1 MQQIAATNRVSI
13 WQLLWRMILYAPKL
27 YLIDSIL
34 WMFIMGLPAVPGLI
48 IREFFN
54 TLTNQSRLNFS
65 PQVFIALFLA
75 VGVARIVAIFTG
87 RVTKTQ
93 HRFTMSALLRR
104 NLLEQLL
111 RHPGAQPLT
120 IGNNTTVSPGEVLS
134 YFREDAAQVEDNVVG
149 TNEILGAGV
158 FAIASMVVLFSV
170 NAQLTL
176 FVFLPLVAIAM
187 VVQQAEKRIKHYRRA
202 SRQATQQVTGLIG
215 EMFTAVQAIQIA
227 GAETSVLNHFRQLNE
242 QRRQLMVR
250 DQVFTTTLSSVLEN
264 LVSVGTG
271 LILLIASA
279 SQSMASG
286 VSALSVGDFALF
298 VYYLA
303 FATNFLWLFGD
314 FLALS
319 KQTEVAFERMAGLL
333 AEDGAQGRIGVGQEE
348 GASTNPLKSSPI
360 FPSSASSAFSPL
372 ILIAPKPLYLHD
384 LWGRK
389 PELPIIERPNGDE
402 NARLH
407 ELTAFNLTYSYP
419 GTDRGITDI
428 NLVVRQGSFTV
439 ITGRVGSGKTTLLR
453 VLLGLLPKQEGVI
466 YWNNCRIDDP
476 ANFFIPPRSAYTSQ
490 VPQLFSHSLRENILL
505 GLEREDNEIS
515 RAIALAVFDRDLA
528 TMPEGLET
536 AIGPKGV
543 RLSGGQL
550 QRAAAARMFVHQ
562 PELLVF
568 DDLSSALD
576 VETEQILWSRLFAAR
591 NNSEQATTANWTPT
605 CLVVSHRRSVLRR
618 ADNIIVLENGRV
630 EAQGKFNELLDLRVL
645 SFESDPHGRLPTTKE

>member
-1 MQQIAATNRVSI
+1 
-13 WQLLWRMILYAPKL
+13 MILYAPKL

-54 TLTNQSRLNFS
+54 TLTNHSRLNFS

-104 NLLEQLL
+104 NLLEELL
-111 RHPGAQPLT
+111 RHPGAQPLR

-158 FAIASMVVLFSV
+158 FAIASMLVLFSV
-170 NAQLTL
+170 NARLTL
-176 FVFLPLVAIAM
+176 FVFLPLVAIAI
-187 VVQQAEKRIKHYRRA
+187 VVQQAEKRIKRYRRA

-242 QRRQLMVR
+242 QRRQLMVQ

-271 LILLIASA
+271 LILLIAS
-279 SQSMASG
+279 QSMASS
-286 VSALSVGDFALF
+286 VSPLSVGDFALF

-303 FATNFLWLFGD
+303 FATNFLWLCGD

-348 GASTNPLKSSPI
+348 GVSTNPLKSSPI
-360 FPSSASSAFSPL
+360 SPSSASPAFSPL
-372 ILIAPKPLYLHD
+372 ILIAPKPLYLND

-389 PELPIIERPNGDE
+389 PELPLIERPTGDE
-402 NARLH
+402 NVRLH

-428 NLVVRQGSFTV
+428 NLVVRPGSFTV

-476 ANFFIPPRSAYTSQ
+476 ANFFIPPRSAYTPQ

-505 GLEREDNEIS
+505 GLEREDHEIS

-550 QRAAAARMFVHQ
+550 QRAAAARMFVRQ

-576 VETEQILWSRLFAAR
+576 VETEQLLWSRLFAAKD
-591 NNSEQATTANWTPT
+591 NSEQTNTAHWTPT
-605 CLVVSHRRSVLRR
+605 CLVVSHRRSVLRH
-618 ADNIIVLENGRV
+618 ADNIIVLKNGRV

-645 SFESDPHGRLPTTKE
+645 TTT